1 MIRLSLV
8 RGILAL
14 AWALAFAA
22 VHHPLNTVAVV
33 LLVAYPLIDAVS
45 CAIDYRTVPDGS
57 ERRVTALNGILS
69 TLTAIAVGVAGVVG
83 GEGAVLGV
91 FGAWAILSGAAQ
103 LAVGIRR
110 RGPVLGKQWPT
121 LISGG
126 LSFLVGAIA
135 ATALLTASA
144 ACSSSAPTP
153 APVAPTTAVAAAG
166 APTWSPAP
174 VVPLTAQPAPSL
186 VVTNHCPT
194 SSRWAWW
201 SSATTRRTCG
211 SSPRTALAH

>member
-22 VHHPLNTVAVV
+22 SHRPLNAVAVV
-33 LLVAYPLIDAVS
+33 LLVVYPLIDAVS

-103 LAVGIRR
+103 LAVGIHR

-126 LSFLVGAIA
+126 LSFLVGAVYIA
-135 ATALLTASA
+135 KATGQSPSLDVLSVYATGGGIFFVVQAALLIWKSY
-144 ACSSSAPTP
+144 
-153 APVAPTTAVAAAG
+153 
-166 APTWSPAP
+166 
-174 VVPLTAQPAPSL
+174 QK
-186 VVTNHCPT
+186 
-194 SSRWAWW
+194 R
-201 SSATTRRTCG
+201 
-211 SSPRTALAH
+211 